1 MHMDTVM
8 DFGLAE
14 EMIWISV
21 QSEDEPCQYSNRSTN
36 TCNFLCDLKV
46 KVCCDCSTARS
57 TVLGSKPMRVLSL
70 ISQ

>member
-21 QSEDEPCQYSNRSTN
+21 QSEDEPEA
-36 TCNFLCDLKV
+36 
-46 KVCCDCSTARS
+46 STA
-57 TVLGSKPMRVLSL
+57 TEAQTHV
-70 ISQ
+70 ISCVT